1 MEMRKW
7 TMRTVLFAMIVASSW
22 GCSELTSNSPA
33 QDLASGGG
41 SADAASGS
49 DLTVASDA
57 GPWSFSEDFA
67 AADGAP
73 WPAPWTV
80 LGGAASQTV
89 QGGRGRLVPI
99 TSTYALARMGIKAG
113 VSDIEVSFQVQFE
126 SLGTQGVGYYVRQNG
141 GWLRNTAT
149 RGQGYA
155 VFIEGFRGSRIG
167 VWKEEDGQ
175 EIELANFTG
184 FATPL
189 QSNVLYG
196 VRFRVKQAA
205 PTMTQLQARIWN
217 AAQSEP
223 ATWQVDMMD
232 STAVLQNISGG
243 MAIDSY
249 SSQSTGTI
257 TAATFIDKIAA
268 VPAS

>member
-1 MEMRKW
+1 MR
-7 TMRTVLFAMIVASSW
+7 RVLFAVITALSW
-22 GCSELTSNSPA
+22 GCNDNSGNS
-33 QDLASGGG
+33 QGMDLASGGG
-41 SADAASGS
+41 NRDAASGS
-49 DLTVASDA
+49 DLAVAGDA
-57 GPWSFSEDFA
+57 GAWSFNEDFV
-67 AADGAP
+67 AADAAP

-89 QGGRGRLVPI
+89 QGSRGRLVPM
-99 TSTYALARMGIKAG
+99 TSSYSLARMGVKTG
-113 VSDIEVSFQVQFE
+113 VSDLEVSFQVQFE
-126 SLGTQGVGYYVRQNG
+126 NLGSQGIGYYVRQNG
-141 GWLRNTAT
+141 GWLQNTAT

-167 VWKEEDGQ
+167 VWKEEDGV

-205 PTMTQLQARIWN
+205 PTMTQLQARIWV

-223 ATWQVDMMD
+223 STWQVDRMD

-249 SSQSTGTI
+249 SSQTAGTI
-257 TAATFIDKIAA
+257 TTATFVDKIAA

>member
-1 MEMRKW
+1 MRRW
-7 TMRTVLFAMIVASSW
+7 VMRIVLFAVIASMSW
-22 GCSELTSNSPA
+22 GCSDNSGSPSS
-33 QDLASGGG
+33 DLASGGG
-41 SADAASGS
+41 NPDAASGY
-49 DLTVASDA
+49 DLAAAGDA
-57 GPWSFSEDFA
+57 GPWSFTEDFT

-80 LGGAASQTV
+80 LGGAAAQTV
-89 QGGRGRLVPI
+89 QGGQGRLVPL
-99 TSTYALARMGIKAG
+99 TSSYALARMGVKTG
-113 VSDIEVSFQVQFE
+113 VRDIEVSFQVQFE
-126 SLGTQGVGYYVRQNG
+126 SLGAQGVGYYVRQNG

-175 EIELANFTG
+175 EIELTGFTG

-223 ATWQVDMMD
+223 STWQVDTLD
-232 STAVLQNISGG
+232 STPVLQNISGG

-249 SSQSTGTI
+249 SPQSTGTI
-257 TAATFIDKIAA
+257 TAATFVDHIVA

>member
-1 MEMRKW
+1 M
-7 TMRTVLFAMIVASSW
+7 
-22 GCSELTSNSPA
+22 
-33 QDLASGGG
+33 DLASGGG
-41 SADAASGS
+41 GPDAASGS
-49 DLTVASDA
+49 DLAAAGDA
-57 GPWSFSEDFA
+57 GQWSFNEDFA

-89 QGGRGRLVPI
+89 QGGRGRLIPI
-99 TSTYALARMGIKAG
+99 SGSYALARMGVKAG
-113 VSDIEVSFQVQFE
+113 VSDIEVSFQVQFD

-155 VFIEGFRGSRIG
+155 VFIEGFRGARIG

-175 EIELANFTG
+175 EIELTG
-184 FATPL
+184 VATAL

-196 VRFRVKQAA
+196 VRFRVKQAT

-217 AAQSEP
+217 ATQSEP
-223 ATWQVDMMD
+223 VGWQVDTMD

-243 MAIDSY
+243 MAVDSY
-249 SSQSTGTI
+249 SQQASGTI

>member
-1 MEMRKW
+1 M
-7 TMRTVLFAMIVASSW
+7 
-22 GCSELTSNSPA
+22 
-33 QDLASGGG
+33 DLASGGG
-41 SADAASGS
+41 GPDAASGS
-49 DLTVASDA
+49 DLAAAGDA
-57 GPWSFSEDFA
+57 GQWSFNEDFA

-89 QGGRGRLVPI
+89 QGGRGRLVPT
-99 TSTYALARMGIKAG
+99 TSNYALARMGVKAG

-126 SLGTQGVGYYVRQNG
+126 NLGAQGVGYYVRQNG

-167 VWKEEDGQ
+167 VWKEEDGV
-175 EIELANFTG
+175 ETELSG
-184 FATPL
+184 SSTPL

-205 PTMTQLQARIWN
+205 PTMTRLQARIWD

-223 ATWQVDMMD
+223 ATWQVDTQD

-249 SSQSTGTI
+249 SPQSTGTI
-257 TAATFIDKIAA
+257 TAGTFVDKIAA
-268 VPAS
+268 VPAG

>member
-1 MEMRKW
+1 MRFI
-7 TMRTVLFAMIVASSW
+7 LFALIASLTCS
-22 GCSELTSNSPA
+22 CSENPGNGPST
-33 QDLASGGG
+33 DLALGGG
-41 SADAASGS
+41 NNPDAASGL
-49 DLTVASDA
+49 DLAAAGDA
-57 GPWSFSEDFA
+57 GVFGFTENFS

-73 WPAPWTV
+73 WPTPWTM
-80 LGGAASQTV
+80 LGGVAAQTV

-99 TSTYALARMGIKAG
+99 ASSYALARMGVPAG
-113 VSDIEVSFQVQFE
+113 VRDMEVSFQVMFE

-149 RGQGYA
+149 HGQGYA

-175 EIELANFTG
+175 EIELTSFTG

-196 VRFRVKQAA
+196 VRLRVKQAT

-223 ATWQVDMMD
+223 STWQIDTMD
-232 STAVLQNISGG
+232 STPILQNISGG
-243 MAIDSY
+243 MAVDSY
-249 SSQSTGTI
+249 SSQSSGTI
-257 TAATFIDKIAA
+257 SAAIYVGKIGA